1 MTKVRSS
8 RRKCVGAYAPAQA
21 SVYADTGYT
30 AIRAQAVHEP
40 GDVPIAFEILQAVA
54 EFPTAAAADKLLLDQ
69 TAQWAAC
76 SGTDFTLTYS
86 GMAPQGWKFGPL
98 ITRPTVISM
107 KNAPTDPNNRPNT
120 GGCQR
125 AMAIRNNV
133 VADVWACRMGLS
145 NQGVDLANAILA
157 KVPH

>member
-1 MTKVRSS
+1 MGASQLAVFKSVDTVIDESPVIAQK
-8 RRKCVGAYAPAQA
+8 KCVGAYAPAQA

-30 AIRAQAVHEP
+30 AMRAQAVHEP

-54 EFPTAAAADKLLLDQ
+54 EFPTAAAADKLLVDQ

-98 ITRPTVISM
+98 ITRPTVISDETCSQ
-107 KNAPTDPNNRPNT
+107 PTRITSPL
-120 GGCQR
+120 R
-125 AMAIRNNV
+125 ADASARWLSATMWSPTCGRA
-133 VADVWACRMGLS
+133 VWA
-145 NQGVDLANAILA
+145 
-157 KVPH
+157 